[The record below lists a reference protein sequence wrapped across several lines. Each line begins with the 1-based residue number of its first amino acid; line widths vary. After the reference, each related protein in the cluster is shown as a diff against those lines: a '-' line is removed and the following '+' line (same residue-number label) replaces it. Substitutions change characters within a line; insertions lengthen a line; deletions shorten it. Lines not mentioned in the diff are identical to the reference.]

1 MENSIPVHRL
11 LEELEK
17 SGYEKGSHVYATI
30 EHIAQG
36 LRGELNADRSEV
48 YSKSDEP
55 GDDDDLWELPTDDD
69 SEANEAPE
77 ELWETYSDTE
87 EDDAPKQKVE
97 RQQKFLLVEG
107 GPWAHDPQR
116 SSAFSEDGDD
126 EPAGDTSDVDL
137 SGNVGEELIQNEDV
151 SLDEELELHENE
163 VDEPWDEDPAR
174 SSAESVVEGDNEP
187 APDTSDFDSEPEDEC
202 KCDGGCHDVR
212 HDDPRGIGKR
222 ITKVCCH
229 EFGSWDTELKGCLA
243 KNEKVLKLVKSKGAL
258 SVTAIIMDKKKKMP
272 KKNTDKWRRLMRH
285 AAYKWLVA
293 WCDLRGSSR
302 LALPRC
308 TMRLIRRTYPDSKG
322 RYTGFIV
329 PTAEKKTTRRKR

>member
-69 SEANEAPE
+69 
-77 ELWETYSDTE
+77 
-87 EDDAPKQKVE
+87 
-97 RQQKFLLVEG
+97 R

-212 HDDPRGIGKR
+212 HDDPRGIGNR